1 MATGLLTQR
10 AQALVAE
17 VFRDIVVPLY
27 FREDIQPLERK
38 HPRGRPQLYLTVAKA
53 LVREFGLNTIVEIG
67 SMRQP
72 MTHRLAEF
80 KPECCN
86 DGHSTMHFASTG
98 AELFTVDINPDCA
111 IVLLG
116 ALRNFPKLQ
125 IVTGDG
131 IWFLEQ
137 FEGTIDLLY
146 LDAWD
151 VIAGT
156 PYAENHLAAYR
167 AAKPRLAPRSVIVI
181 DDTDIMNGGKGRL
194 AIPEMIQDGF
204 TLIVWGRQTL
214 LVREGPA

>member
-1 MATGLLTQR
+1 MATGALTQR
-10 AQALVAE
+10 AQTLVAE

-38 HPRGRPQLYLTVAKA
+38 HPRGKPQPYLTVAKA
-53 LVREFGLNTIVEIG
+53 LIREFGLNTIVEIG

-86 DGHSTMHFASTG
+86 DGHST
-98 AELFTVDINPDCA
+98 NPDCA
-111 IVLLG
+111 VVLLG
-116 ALRNFPKLQ
+116 ALRKFPKLQ

-151 VIAGT
+151 VIAGA

-194 AIPEMIQDGF
+194 AIPEMMRDGF